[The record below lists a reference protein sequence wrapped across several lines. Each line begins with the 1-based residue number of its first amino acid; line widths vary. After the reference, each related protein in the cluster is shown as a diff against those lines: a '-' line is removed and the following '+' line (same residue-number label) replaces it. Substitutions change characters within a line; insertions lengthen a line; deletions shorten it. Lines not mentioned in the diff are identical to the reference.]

1 MCLGVSEPK
10 NGWLSR
16 VQQTALC
23 ITDKVNRHLSK
34 KMTKNK
40 KMKKNEKKKSKS
52 VKSLRYM
59 PEFFSRL
66 YPTNDYLLLENCQ
79 LYIIAKYK
87 LL

>member
-1 MCLGVSEPK
+1 
-10 NGWLSR
+10 
-16 VQQTALC
+16 
-23 ITDKVNRHLSK
+23 
-34 KMTKNK
+34 
-40 KMKKNEKKKSKS
+40 MKKNEKKKSKS